1 MEREMEKVSIE
12 KSSQGVLLLR
22 ESEKWGS
29 IRCENCDQKK
39 VFKKQ

>member
-12 KSSQGVLLLR
+12 KSFQRVLLLR
-22 ESEKWGS
+22 EAENWGS
-29 IRCENCDQKK
+29 IRSENCNQKK